1 MRIGK
6 WWIGR
11 WWSQGGDEDTQVIFS
26 LTVQCDF
33 PIQALTPMRILTVA
47 GGKPRADDD
56 VVYGIGDTISFEDGN
71 WETRADKLD
80 AAVNAALDLLDSTGV
95 DPKEMRRPDVFIKAF
110 FTFGSGA
117 ETISADIVGRLARYH
132 ATIWIDA

>member
-11 WWSQGGDEDTQVIFS
+11 WWSQGGDEDTHVIFS

-33 PIQALTPMRILTVA
+33 PIEALAPMRNFATA
-47 GGKPRADDD
+47 GGKPRANDD
-56 VVYGIGDTISFEDGN
+56 VVYFIGKMTSFEEGN
-71 WETRADKLD
+71 WRTRADKLD
-80 AAVNAALDLLDSTGV
+80 AAVNFALDNLDATRV
-95 DPKEMRRPDVFIKAF
+95 DPEEMRRPDVFVKAF

-117 ETISADIVGRLARYH
+117 ETISADIVERLARYH
-132 ATIWIDA
+132 ATTWIDA

>member
-11 WWSQGGDEDTQVIFS
+11 WSSQGGDEDTQVIFS
-26 LTVQCDF
+26 LSVHCDF
-33 PIQALTPMRILTVA
+33 PIEALATLRNLTRT
-47 GGKPRADDD
+47 GGKPRADND
-56 VVYGIGDTISFEDGN
+56 VMYSIGKTISFEDGN

-95 DPKEMRRPDVFIKAF
+95 DPQEMRRPDVFLKAF

-117 ETISADIVGRLARYH
+117 ETISAEIVERLARYH